1 MIDSSNYYEKIKQV
15 DLSSLPEVLKKS
27 HDFVDKTTYKGTNWS
42 TYNDNAN
49 IKRIIDTYFQK
60 LVPFISTS
68 QKVEKESPPKIK
80 PTEKPVAVAKP
91 IETKKEKKNRKV
103 IEK

>member
-60 LVPFISTS
+60 LVPFLSTS
-68 QKVEKESPPKIK
+68 AKVEKESPPKITPADK
-80 PTEKPVAVAKP
+80 PANSTKPATA
-91 IETKKEKKNRKV
+91 KKEKKSRKV
-103 IEK
+103 I